1 MGVYL
6 DSSNIDP
13 VEDPSTNSI
22 GGGRRALKASRS
34 LAGLSWIS
42 SPGLSGENEDAGWRG
57 AASMIRTAVTVV
69 PNSILRRGVA
79 DLEPKSPSTNSGWR
93 V

>member
-6 DSSNIDP
+6 VSSNIGP

-34 LAGLSWIS
+34 FAGLHWTS
-42 SPGLSGENEDAGWRG
+42 SPGRSGEKEDVRWIG
-57 AASMIRTAVTVV
+57 AASMTRTA
-69 PNSILRRGVA
+69 SWRLRRKFRG
-79 DLEPKSPSTNSGWR
+79 
-93 V
+93 

>member
-6 DSSNIDP
+6 ESSNIDP

-42 SPGLSGENEDAGWRG
+42 SPGLRGENWRG
-57 AASMIRTAVTVV
+57 AASMVRAAADEVAA
-69 PNSILRRGVA
+69 NRMLRREVA
-79 DLEPKSPSTNSGWR
+79 DLELNSPSTDNGRR